1 MGHQV
6 LRETIL
12 FLLGLAL
19 LAGGMY
25 LIHTKVLAIKVGEHT
40 SRLVGTLC
48 AILAYYYLRH
58 SFSLRMPTGV
68 WTLHK
73 VLETAKV
80 WLPPV
85 GLFGLAGYYAITIFR
100 NWRSEF
106 IELIQSSV
114 WIVVVAALVLGAR
127 YLMAL

>member
-1 MGHQV
+1 M
-6 LRETIL
+6 LRETVL
-12 FLLGLAL
+12 FFLSLTL

-25 LIHTKVLAIKVGEHT
+25 LIHTKVVAIKVGEHT

-58 SFSLRMPTGV
+58 SFSLQVPRGST
-68 WTLHK
+68 WTFHK

-85 GLFGLAGYYAITIFR
+85 TLFGLTAYYAISIFR

-106 IELIQSSV
+106 VDLIQSSA
-114 WIVVVAALVLGAR
+114 WIVVVAGVVLGAR
-127 YLMAL
+127 YILSL